1 MPALKFNG
9 GGHLNHTIFWK
20 VLCPKGSSEPTGELA
35 EAIKRDFGSLDKMIE
50 QLSAKSVAIQGSGW
64 GWLGFNKQ
72 NNRLEITTCANQDP
86 LWATTG

>member
-1 MPALKFNG
+1 
-9 GGHLNHTIFWK
+9 
-20 VLCPKGSSEPTGELA
+20 LA
-35 EAIKRDFGSLDKMIE
+35 EAIKRDFGSLDKLIE

-72 NNRLEITTCANQDP
+72 NNRLEITTSANQDP